1 MVCTFLNRRWYKNE
15 NINSI
20 LYKILKNRINAE
32 LKKEENER
40 EFTEISSTLDIFLAG
55 GKITVEQ
62 YTELSELIA
71 A

>member
-1 MVCTFLNRRWYKNE
+1 MN
-15 NINSI
+15 

-55 GKITVEQ
+55 GKIIVEQ

-71 A
+71 E

>member
-1 MVCTFLNRRWYKNE
+1 MEECKMN
-15 NINSI
+15 

-55 GKITVEQ
+55 GKIIVEQ

-71 A
+71 E

>member
-1 MVCTFLNRRWYKNE
+1 MEECKMA
-15 NINSI
+15 